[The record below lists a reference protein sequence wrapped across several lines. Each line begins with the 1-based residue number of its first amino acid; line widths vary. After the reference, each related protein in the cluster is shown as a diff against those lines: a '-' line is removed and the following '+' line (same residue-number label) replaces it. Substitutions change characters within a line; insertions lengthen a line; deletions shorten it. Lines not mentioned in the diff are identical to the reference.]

1 MKSRVWSV
9 SVDSG
14 KVVNYIAF
22 FRTSSKGN
30 GIKSRFRSLNT
41 DRMCRLM
48 RAIVNTSTAEKP
60 SILKDGTWFSWS
72 LLGRYFAH
80 VREQAAIVEKAT
92 LG

>member
-14 KVVNYIAF
+14 KARSYILF

-30 GIKSRFRSLNT
+30 GLKYRSRTVNT

-72 LLGRYFAH
+72 LLERFFGHRL
-80 VREQAAIVEKAT
+80 EQAAIMEKAT

>member
-14 KVVNYIAF
+14 KAGSYIVF
-22 FRTSSKGN
+22 FRTSAKGN
-30 GIKSRFRSLNT
+30 GVKSRFRTVNT
-41 DRMCRLM
+41 DRMCRLL
-48 RAIVNTSTAEKP
+48 RAIVNTATTEKT

-72 LLGRYFAH
+72 LLGRFFAH
-80 VREQAAIVEKAT
+80 RREQAAIMEKAT